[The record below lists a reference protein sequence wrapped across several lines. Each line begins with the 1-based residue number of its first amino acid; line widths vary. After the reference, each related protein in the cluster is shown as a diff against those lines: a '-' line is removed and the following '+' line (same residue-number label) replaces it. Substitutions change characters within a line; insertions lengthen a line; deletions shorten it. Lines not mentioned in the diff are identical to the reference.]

1 MRVEGGTEEKGNVED
16 VGSFL
21 ATREQDGNLWDS
33 VRVPISSFP
42 LIPGESPEEERV
54 GASVAAFASRAA
66 RTGTPSGPSV
76 PTFHASCLPPSL
88 LRAPPALA
96 AGSPASLGPKE
107 G

>member
-1 MRVEGGTEEKGNVED
+1 MLFGNQRAGWKS
-16 VGSFL
+16 VGFCQGPHLFL
-21 ATREQDGNLWDS
+21 
-33 VRVPISSFP
+33 P